1 MKIRNDES
9 LKQFIRKELS
19 RDSVTEIPRYE
30 KLYERARALYGDGEY
45 RLFSA
50 PGRSELIGNH
60 TDHQLGRVMA
70 AAVNIDSLAW
80 AKKTDEPLIR
90 IDSEGFAI
98 APVDLKE
105 TAVKA
110 DEKNTTESLIRGMAV
125 IFEEEGYKSGGFD
138 AAVTSEV
145 LPGSGISSSASFE
158 ILVGEIINHLYND
171 GKVDPVT
178 VAQIAQKAENRFFGK
193 PCGLMDQCAIACGGL
208 VYIDFYDPERPEV
221 EKLDFDFGE
230 YGYELV
236 LTDSKADHSKLSDE
250 YGKMPGEM
258 KMVAGALGCEVLSR
272 TSEEEFARKLPE
284 LKKQLKND
292 RALLRAYHFFTENDR
307 VVRAK
312 KCVETKD
319 CAGLLSC
326 IRESGL
332 SSYRYLQNVFVPS
345 AGVSEDY
352 ALAIMR
358 SEQLLGDKGVTRVH
372 GGGLGGT
379 IQAFVPKAMLEEY
392 AQGMRALFG
401 EDSVKILQVRRAGGI
416 EIPAVPEADK

>member
-1 MKIRNDES
+1 MKIRNDEK
-9 LKQFIRKELS
+9 LKQFIHKELS
-19 RDSVTEIPRYE
+19 RDSATEIPRYE
-30 KLYERARALYGDGEY
+30 KLYERARALYGEGEY

-80 AKKTDEPLIR
+80 AKKTDKPLIR

-98 APVDLKE
+98 APVDLTE
-105 TAVKA
+105 TAIRA
-110 DEKNTTESLIRGMAV
+110 EEKNTTESLIRGMAV
-125 IFEEEGYKSGGFD
+125 IFKEEGYQSGGFD

-171 GKVDPVT
+171 GKIDPVT
-178 VAQIAQKAENRFFGK
+178 IARIAQKAENRFFGK
-193 PCGLMDQCAIACGGL
+193 PCGLMDQCAISCGGL
-208 VYIDFYDPERPEV
+208 VYIDFYDAEDPKV
-221 EKLDFDFGE
+221 EKLDFDFGD

-236 LTDSKADHSKLSDE
+236 LTDSKADHSQLSDE
-250 YGKMPGEM
+250 YGKMPTEM
-258 KMVAGALGCEVLSR
+258 KMVAKALGCEVLSR
-272 TSEEEFARKLPE
+272 TSEAEFAAKLPQ
-284 LKKQLKND
+284 LKKELKND

-307 VVRAK
+307 VARAR
-312 KCVETKD
+312 KCVEEKD
-319 CAGLLSC
+319 CEGLLSC

-345 AGVSEDY
+345 QSVSQDY

-358 SEQLLGDKGVTRVH
+358 SEELLGDQGVTRVH

-379 IQAFVPKAMLEEY
+379 IQAFVPENMLESY
-392 AQGMRALFG
+392 AAGMRALFG
-401 EDSVKILQVRRAGGI
+401 EDSVKILHVRHAGGI
-416 EIPAVPEADK
+416 EIPAVLEEN

>member
-30 KLYERARALYGDGEY
+30 KLYERARALYGEGDY

-80 AKKTDEPLIR
+80 AKKTDKPLIR

-105 TAVKA
+105 TEVKA
-110 DEKNTTESLIRGMAV
+110 EEKNTTESLIRGMAV

-171 GKVDPVT
+171 GR
-178 VAQIAQKAENRFFGK
+178 I
-193 PCGLMDQCAIACGGL
+193 
-208 VYIDFYDPERPEV
+208 
-221 EKLDFDFGE
+221 
-230 YGYELV
+230 
-236 LTDSKADHSKLSDE
+236 
-250 YGKMPGEM
+250 
-258 KMVAGALGCEVLSR
+258 
-272 TSEEEFARKLPE
+272 
-284 LKKQLKND
+284 
-292 RALLRAYHFFTENDR
+292 
-307 VVRAK
+307 
-312 KCVETKD
+312 
-319 CAGLLSC
+319 
-326 IRESGL
+326 
-332 SSYRYLQNVFVPS
+332 
-345 AGVSEDY
+345 
-352 ALAIMR
+352 
-358 SEQLLGDKGVTRVH
+358 
-372 GGGLGGT
+372 
-379 IQAFVPKAMLEEY
+379 
-392 AQGMRALFG
+392 
-401 EDSVKILQVRRAGGI
+401 
-416 EIPAVPEADK
+416 